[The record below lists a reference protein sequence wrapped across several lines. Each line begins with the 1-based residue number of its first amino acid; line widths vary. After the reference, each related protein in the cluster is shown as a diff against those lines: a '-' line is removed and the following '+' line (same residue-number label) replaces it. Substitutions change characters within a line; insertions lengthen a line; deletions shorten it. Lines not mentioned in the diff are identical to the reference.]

1 MQGAASSSP
10 STAYCPPHAACCSP
24 RLARAANLEGL
35 LAAEPLEVVDEARRG
50 ALRQLLGADAHDRL
64 ALLVGVDA
72 RLARERANHAELLRR
87 HEVGH
92 RLRERVF
99 REVAGLGPRARRL
112 DDLAL
117 ALVQLARDAEL
128 DGRALQGVVL
138 GLLDAGLVVGR
149 ARPDA
154 LARDAV
160 DGDGAGDGD
169 HVAYLDDAANR
180 VRPGGRD
187 AVEDVCDGMP
197 LDVLDHV
204 LVAVAVAP
212 ALARLDEARVNG

>member
-1 MQGAASSSP
+1 MREGVSSSLRLL
-10 STAYCPPHAACCSP
+10 TAHPFGSYA
-24 RLARAANLEGL
+24 LARAANLEGL
-35 LAAEPLEVVDEARRG
+35 LAAEALEVVYEARSG
-50 ALRQLLGADAHDRL
+50 ALRKLLGADAHHLL

-72 RLARERANHAELLRR
+72 RLASDRANHAELFRR
-87 HEVGH
+87 HETRH

-99 REVAGLGPRARRL
+99 REVAGLRARARRL
-112 DDLAL
+112 DDLRL

-160 DGDGAGDGD
+160 DGDRTGDGD
-169 HVAYLDDAANR
+169 HVADLDDAANR

-187 AVEDVCDGMP
+187 AV
-197 LDVLDHV
+197 
-204 LVAVAVAP
+204 
-212 ALARLDEARVNG
+212 